1 LAAAESLESNF
12 DASLAQWRLEVERTR
27 YEASRAER
35 RYRAVDP
42 ENRLVARGLERDWEQ
57 QLAAV
62 AAAEA
67 ELEQRQHRRPQGL
80 TADERVVI
88 QRLGKDL
95 GRVWS
100 APTTTDRDRKELLRT
115 LLAEV
120 LVDVD
125 RPAAHVCLT
134 LRWRGG
140 ALTELQV
147 PLPRPNY
154 RPLRTDEDTLA
165 LMRRLATHYPD
176 GVIAGILNRQGRRS
190 ARGERFTTSMISS
203 LRTYWNIPR
212 FEPPTTPPDGEL
224 VTVTEAARR
233 LQIAPSTL
241 LRWLQDGFIGGEQ
254 ITPGAPWC
262 IRLTPELR
270 ARFVD
275 EAPPGWLPMQDAT
288 KALGVSRQTVIQRV
302 KRGELRAVHVY
313 RGRRKGLRIE
323 VPATMNDLF
332 SALTGKMGVVC

>member
-1 LAAAESLESNF
+1 
-12 DASLAQWRLEVERTR
+12 
-27 YEASRAER
+27 
-35 RYRAVDP
+35 
-42 ENRLVARGLERDWEQ
+42 LVARGLERDWEQ

-62 AAAEA
+62 AAAQA
-67 ELEQRQHRRPQGL
+67 ELEQREHRRPQGL
-80 TADERVVI
+80 TAAERAVI

-125 RPAAHVCLT
+125 RPAARVCLT

-147 PLPRPNY
+147 PLPRANY

-165 LMRRLATHYPD
+165 LLRRLATHYPD

-212 FEPPTTPPDGEL
+212 FEPPTTPPDAEL

-262 IRLTPELR
+262 IRLTAELR

-288 KALGVSRQTVIQRV
+288 KALGVSRQTVMQRV
-302 KRGELRAVHVY
+302 KRGDLRAVHVY

>member
-1 LAAAESLESNF
+1 MAAAESLESNF

-62 AAAEA
+62 AAAER
-67 ELEQRQHRRPQGL
+67 ELEQREHRRPQGL
-80 TADERVVI
+80 TAAERAVI

-120 LVDVD
+120 LVNVD
-125 RPAAHVCLT
+125 RPAARVCLT

-165 LMRRLATHYPD
+165 LLRRLA
-176 GVIAGILNRQGRRS
+176 L
-190 ARGERFTTSMISS
+190 S
-203 LRTYWNIPR
+203 LV
-212 FEPPTTPPDGEL
+212 F
-224 VTVTEAARR
+224 
-233 LQIAPSTL
+233 
-241 LRWLQDGFIGGEQ
+241 
-254 ITPGAPWC
+254 
-262 IRLTPELR
+262 
-270 ARFVD
+270 
-275 EAPPGWLPMQDAT
+275 
-288 KALGVSRQTVIQRV
+288 
-302 KRGELRAVHVY
+302 
-313 RGRRKGLRIE
+313 
-323 VPATMNDLF
+323 
-332 SALTGKMGVVC
+332 